1 MKLKSL
7 LTGTCLVFAG
17 LFISSCSDSAE
28 ARADCKIRVGIV
40 FDIGGK
46 NDRSFNAAAWEGVKR
61 ARQDLPI
68 CLYDVEPG
76 NPTSIEPAMRAF
88 AEKNFDLIIGVGFA
102 QGPIMQKVA
111 EDYPDIKFAIV
122 DGVIF
127 EKDGKTPKA
136 NVASLV
142 FREHEGSYLVG
153 MIAAAKSKTG
163 ILGFVGGMDIPLIHR
178 FAKGYEEGALS
189 VNPDAKFVV
198 NYVGVTDSAW
208 NNPGKGKELSLAQI
222 EKGADVIFTAAG
234 NSGLGA
240 FDAVEQYGRDPK
252 TGEPRKFVNSN
263 QNGVK
268 PGFVLTSMVKRVDNA
283 VYDVVSELAPP
294 AAVFVGVEKA
304 SVSEQGGTNVLASLP
319 FGSEVEVLEVRDDR
333 VRVNANGTIGWM
345 ERADLCFR
353 SELERRMV
361 SGRIPKET
369 LRIGSDEHGLFFTG
383 GSIMIKNGQPH
394 IPEGTAT
401 YAANV
406 DHLILGTTQ
415 LQMLPKS
422 YKPLA
427 EKPGP
432 IFNGGFH
439 VFGLDKDG
447 VAYAMDEYNEGLI
460 PPDVLQKVETAK
472 QKIVA
477 GEIVVTDAMAK

>member
-1 MKLKSL
+1 LWL
-7 LTGTCLVFAG
+7 LLIAVFCIAG
-17 LFISSCSDSAE
+17 SSCTQRTE
-28 ARADCKIRVGIV
+28 ARREGCKIRVGIV

-61 ARQDLPI
+61 AQQDLDI

-111 EDYPDIKFAIV
+111 ADYPNIKFAIV

-127 EKDGKTPKA
+127 EADGKTPMK

-153 MIAAAKSKTG
+153 IIAASKSKTG
-163 ILGFVGGMDIPLIHR
+163 TLGFLGGMDIPLIHR
-178 FAKGYEEGALS
+178 FETGYAEGARS
-189 VNPDAKFVV
+189 VNPNIKIIE
-198 NYVGVTDSAW
+198 NYVGVTDTAW

-240 FDAVEQYGRDPK
+240 FDAVEQYGKNDK
-252 TGEPRKFVNSN
+252 GEANKFVIGVDSN

-283 VYDVVSELAPP
+283 VYDVV
-294 AAVFVGVEKA
+294 K
-304 SVSEQGGTNVLASLP
+304 
-319 FGSEVEVLEVRDDR
+319 EVLDGKFE
-333 VRVNANGTIGWM
+333 
-345 ERADLCFR
+345 
-353 SELERRMV
+353 
-361 SGRIPKET
+361 
-369 LRIGSDEHGLFFTG
+369 
-383 GSIMIKNGQPH
+383 
-394 IPEGTAT
+394 
-401 YAANV
+401 
-406 DHLILGTTQ
+406 
-415 LQMLPKS
+415 
-422 YKPLA
+422 
-427 EKPGP
+427 
-432 IFNGGFH
+432 GGFH

-447 VAYAMDEYNEGLI
+447 VAYAMDDNNKALI
-460 PPDVLQKVETAK
+460 PADVIQKAEEAK
-472 QKIVA
+472 AKIVA
-477 GEIVVTDAMAK
+477 GEIKVTDAMAK